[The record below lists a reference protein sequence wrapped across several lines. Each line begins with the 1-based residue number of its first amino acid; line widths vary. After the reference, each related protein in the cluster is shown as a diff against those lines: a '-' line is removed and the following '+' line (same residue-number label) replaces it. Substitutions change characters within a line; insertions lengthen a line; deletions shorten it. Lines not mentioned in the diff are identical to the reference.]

1 VLDVATGNRELA
13 TGNWQLPLYNRV
25 FPGGFMPTRRRFLQ
39 TGSLA
44 AGVSLALTPRAAQAA
59 ECDRSLPPAIAAL
72 VSLRGEAKPISIE
85 ERAAR
90 QENARRLML
99 ENNLSAILVA
109 QGTSL
114 AYFSG
119 IRWEGG
125 ERLFAMVLPAK
136 GKAFYV
142 APAFEEGR
150 AREQI
155 AQAPAG
161 GNPDLRIWQEDQN
174 PYARVAQGL
183 ADRGIASGTIG
194 LEETAKFVFA
204 DNLRKAA
211 SSMTFTSATPVT
223 AGCRMIKSRHEIDLM
238 RLAAKVTLTAYEAT
252 YRSMKV
258 GMTQHDV
265 GEMLRVAH
273 RQLGFEG
280 GAEVQVGEYSS
291 FPHGSIQPQE
301 IREGTIVMI
310 DGGCSVE
317 GYQSDIT
324 RTFVLGKASD
334 KMKQVFDIVHRAQ
347 SAALAAAKPGV
358 EAGSVDAAARKVI
371 TDAGYGPDYKYFTHR
386 LGHGMGMDGHEWPY
400 LVRGNP
406 TKLRP
411 DMTFSDEP
419 GIYIYG
425 EFGIRLEDD
434 MHITEAGAELF
445 TPQSPSLE
453 DPFGKVLK
461 VLISR

>member
-1 VLDVATGNRELA
+1 MVS
-13 TGNWQLPLYNRV
+13 
-25 FPGGFMPTRRRFLQ
+25 RRRFLQ
-39 TGSLA
+39 TASLA
-44 AGVSLALTPRAAQAA
+44 AGVSVASPALAEAA
-59 ECDRSLPPAIAAL
+59 EGDQSLPPALAAL
-72 VSLRGEAKPISIE
+72 RTLRPEAKPITVE

-99 ENNLSAILVA
+99 MRENNLSAILLTPS
-109 QGTSL
+109 TSL
-114 AYFSG
+114 AYFTG

-136 GKAFYV
+136 GEAFYIS
-142 APAFEEGR
+142 PAFEEGR

-155 AQAPAG
+155 AQAPDG
-161 GNPDLRIWQEDQN
+161 SNPDLRIWQEDES
-174 PYARVAQGL
+174 PYTRVAQGL
-183 ADRGIASGTIG
+183 SDRGIASGTVG
-194 LEETAKFVFA
+194 VEETVKFVFA

-211 SSMTFTSATPVT
+211 PSTTFTSATPVT
-223 AGCRMIKSRHEIDLM
+223 AGCRMIKSNHEIDLM
-238 RLAAKVTLTAYEAT
+238 RLAAKVTLAAYEAT
-252 YRSMKV
+252 HRSLKA

-265 GEMLRVAH
+265 ENMLEAAH
-273 RQLGFEG
+273 RKLGFEG
-280 GAEVQVGEYSS
+280 GADVQVGEYSS
-291 FPHGSIQPQE
+291 FPHGSVKPQE
-301 IREGTIVMI
+301 IQEGTIVMI

-324 RTFVLGKASD
+324 RTFVLGKSNDKTKD

-358 EAGSVDAAARKVI
+358 DAGSVDAAARKVI

-406 TKLRP
+406 TTLQP
-411 DMTFSDEP
+411 EMTFSDEP
-419 GIYIYG
+419 GIYIRG

-434 MHITEAGAELF
+434 MHIMEGGAELF

-453 DPFGKVLK
+453 NPFGKA
-461 VLISR
+461 